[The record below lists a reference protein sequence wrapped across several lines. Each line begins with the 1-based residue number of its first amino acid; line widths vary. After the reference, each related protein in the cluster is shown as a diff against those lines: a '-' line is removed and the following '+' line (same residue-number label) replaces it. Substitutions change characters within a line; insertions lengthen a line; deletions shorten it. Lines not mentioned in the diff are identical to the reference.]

1 MPVAAGVVG
10 DLDMRALLAAQD
22 MPAQRCRA
30 AVLDR
35 RHYLELI
42 EAHMAGIGFPPCR
55 TMVAKDIRNLE
66 RRARHARRV
75 STGRRGGLE
84 GFDEMIER
92 AHDLTQR
99 VGATRV

>member
-1 MPVAAGVVG
+1 
-10 DLDMRALLAAQD
+10 
-22 MPAQRCRA
+22 
-30 AVLDR
+30 
-35 RHYLELI
+35 
-42 EAHMAGIGFPPCR
+42 MAGIGFPPCR

-99 VGATRV
+99 VGGNARIERRRVELGMAEQTRVTLITYLRH